1 MNEELPFADAARCL
15 AELGHP
21 HRLQIF
27 NLLVKAGEAGMK
39 VGDLQAA
46 LDLPKSTVSHHLAQL
61 VAIRL
66 ISQTREGRVLR
77 CRIEPARARM
87 IQDFVNRCC
96 EDLPSA

>member
-1 MNEELPFADAARCL
+1 MDDELPFVEAARCL

-21 HRLQIF
+21 HRLKIF
-27 NLLVKAGEAGMK
+27 NLLVNAGEAGLK
-39 VGDLQAA
+39 VGDLQAT
-46 LDLPKSTVSHHLAQL
+46 LDLPKSTISHHLAEL

-77 CRIEPARARM
+77 CRVEPARARM

-96 EDLPSA
+96 ENLPSH